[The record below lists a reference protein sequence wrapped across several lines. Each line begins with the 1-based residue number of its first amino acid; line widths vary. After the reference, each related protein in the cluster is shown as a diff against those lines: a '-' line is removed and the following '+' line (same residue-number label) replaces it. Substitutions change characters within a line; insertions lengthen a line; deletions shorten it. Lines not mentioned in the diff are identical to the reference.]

1 MKFKERYWCFVVFLG
16 FSISVEAA
24 PANESFEY
32 SSQFTQLPDTLS
44 KEVNGVPSVDEAYN
58 EALEMLKNGQ
68 LMEAYRLFENIVVVN
83 KEHHPSF
90 YQMALIAYQF
100 GALDV
105 ADNAISNALLI
116 KPTESSYWVFNYEV
130 NRRLQS
136 KEKMIIAMDNVLKL
150 KPQEPELVAQI
161 IFDYYLH
168 NEKEKSQEAL
178 EYGKKEFGDN
188 VSILLSQARVLNNEQ
203 LYDEAEIL
211 LKQIIQVDPK
221 ISDSYILLSEIY
233 RKQRKYK
240 EGLNILENAQN
251 ALGES
256 NALIEFSKADIYREQ
271 KKKKLSLEH
280 LAKGLKSPDLDF
292 QNQSSV
298 LANSLSFYKF
308 KDLEAIFNDYLE
320 RFKED
325 PYAYLVVG
333 DLYLENKQDEKAV
346 SLYRESLKLNPE
358 NPDVWNMV
366 LTYSIYKDDFS
377 TMRKDGEAALKAL
390 PNNPNIHLLVG
401 SAYFMDKNLEK
412 VERSERAREIVEKAL
427 DLESA
432 NSEES
437 VLLGNIYAFLGDIYN
452 NLGMYAASNIAYDE
466 SLKID
471 STNVSTL
478 NNYAYYLSLR
488 NENLEKALKFSGK
501 TIEFDE
507 ENPTFLDTYGWV
519 LYQMEKYTE
528 AKYYLEK
535 ALKLSSDPSADILHH
550 YGDVLFQLNEVKSA
564 VKYWKKA
571 LKLTSNSEEEHE
583 NLMNKVQNKSIK

>member
-488 NENLEKALKFSGK
+488 KENLEKALKFSGK